1 MTYVELR
8 IGLIRGEASR
18 VSEQTGANE
27 TATFKNRFDP
37 GTGTTRGVGLLEL
50 TAPIAIAAIVA
61 SAMLGGLG
69 SLSRTA
75 KRTEAIGVVRG
86 AIADARLKAYLGS
99 TTASVHGKERGF
111 TVVEERSPGRHVPF
125 ELPEGFVVKHFT
137 RSGVVRFF
145 ADGLS
150 DNASITLADAE
161 SGDSETLVIDTRGE
175 VR

>member
-1 MTYVELR
+1 MTHMELHA
-8 IGLIRGEASR
+8 GLRRAEDSG
-18 VSEQTGANE
+18 VSKQRATNE
-27 TATFKNRFDP
+27 TATTKIRFNP
-37 GTGTTRGVGLLEL
+37 GIGTARGVGLLEL
-50 TAPIAIAAIVA
+50 TASVAIAAIVA

-69 SLSRTA
+69 GLSRTA
-75 KRTEAIGVVRG
+75 KRTEAVGIVRG
-86 AIADARLKAYLGS
+86 AIANARLKAYLGS
-99 TTASVHGKERGF
+99 TTVSVHGKERGF
-111 TVVEERSPGRHVPF
+111 TVVEERSPGSRALF
-125 ELPEGFVVKHFT
+125 ELPQGFVVEHFT